1 MAPHSRTLA
10 WKVPWM
16 EEPGRLQ
23 SMGTLKVRHD
33 WATSLSLFTF
43 MHWRRKWQPV
53 LQCSCLKNPRD
64 SGAWWAAV
72 YGVTQSQTRLKQL
85 SSSGWVTLRSLFNM
99 PESWFDHLKRDG
111 QTFKLISK
119 LLAFLIIKAKKL
131 QRFNSQ
137 NKLSSQAFSLG
148 ILVSIQ

>member
-1 MAPHSRTLA
+1 MIEQLHF
-10 WKVPWM
+10 
-16 EEPGRLQ
+16 
-23 SMGTLKVRHD
+23 HF
-33 WATSLSLFTF
+33 SLSYIGEGDSN
-43 MHWRRKWQPV
+43 P
-53 LQCSCLKNPRD
+53 LQCSCLENPRD
-64 SGAWWAAV
+64 EGAWWAAV

-85 SSSGWVTLRSLFNM
+85 SSCGWVTLRSLFNM